1 MRPESAEPFPSVG
14 ARGCFLSHLGVLK
27 HARDNGYRA
36 ILLLEDDAAFTPEY
50 ISHCGTILRELNPI
64 DWSVA
69 YLGHRIHPGQMP
81 GPELARTD
89 HWRELPGDTG
99 VETAHAMLIH
109 QRAVEPLIDY
119 FQQMTARPAGHPEGG
134 PMHVDGAYS
143 WFRKHHPEAL
153 TLITPR
159 QYIVQRASKSDIA
172 PSSWKD
178 RLPLVGILRR
188 LKNRLSRKE

>member
-1 MRPESAEPFPSVG
+1 MPQAPEIDLMATIDRLYVINLESRPDRRRDMLSELGRIGLGAETPLVKMSPAVRPESAEPFPSVG

-109 QRAVEPLIDY
+109 QRAVEPLIRA
-119 FQQMTARPAGHPEGG
+119 M
-134 PMHVDGAYS
+134 
-143 WFRKHHPEAL
+143 L
-153 TLITPR
+153 T
-159 QYIVQRASKSDIA
+159 
-172 PSSWKD
+172 
-178 RLPLVGILRR
+178 
-188 LKNRLSRKE
+188 KNR